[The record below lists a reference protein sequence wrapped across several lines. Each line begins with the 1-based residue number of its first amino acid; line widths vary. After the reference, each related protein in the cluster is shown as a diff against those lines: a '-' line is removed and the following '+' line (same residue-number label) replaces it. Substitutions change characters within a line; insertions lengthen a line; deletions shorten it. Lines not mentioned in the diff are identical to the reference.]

1 VIGRVFYVE
10 PTDPVIELPC
20 QARQSSWGY
29 LDQRLN
35 LVRSQ
40 LNSELETGAG
50 RVPKEISPKTGV
62 RQQAT
67 ERPFDVALAH
77 AACPHARIAPCVF
90 PLLNGPFVHLR
101 T

>member
-1 VIGRVFYVE
+1 VIVRVVYVE

-20 QARQSSWGY
+20 QVRQSSWWY
-29 LDQRLN
+29 SDQRLD

-62 RQQAT
+62 R
-67 ERPFDVALAH
+67 
-77 AACPHARIAPCVF
+77 
-90 PLLNGPFVHLR
+90 
-101 T
+101 